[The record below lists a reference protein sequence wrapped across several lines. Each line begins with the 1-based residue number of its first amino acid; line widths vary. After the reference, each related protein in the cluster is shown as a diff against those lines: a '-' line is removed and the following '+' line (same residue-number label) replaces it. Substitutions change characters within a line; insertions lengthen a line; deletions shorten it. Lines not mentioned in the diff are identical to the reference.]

1 MIYLD
6 KETYEK
12 YIKELEVLT
21 KKFAVSGDKYIKKDI
36 DNLCKIINS
45 AKVISNE
52 EKNPNVVYVGDKV
65 SVAFD
70 MGDGEEEIEKYTLV
84 IGNPKSEGEVSI
96 ASPVGEAILQRNVNE
111 VRKCTVNG
119 SSFRVRIVGKDAV
132 SVQEDSSVSE
142 R

>member
-12 YIKELEVLT
+12 YVKELEVLT
-21 KKFAVSGDKYIKKDI
+21 KKLAVSGDKYIKKDI

>member
-12 YIKELEVLT
+12 YVKELEVLT
-21 KKFAVSGDKYIKKDI
+21 KKLAVSGDKYIKKDI

-52 EKNPNVVYVGDKV
+52 EKNPNVIYIGDKV

-119 SSFRVRIVGKDAV
+119 FSFRVRIVGKDAV